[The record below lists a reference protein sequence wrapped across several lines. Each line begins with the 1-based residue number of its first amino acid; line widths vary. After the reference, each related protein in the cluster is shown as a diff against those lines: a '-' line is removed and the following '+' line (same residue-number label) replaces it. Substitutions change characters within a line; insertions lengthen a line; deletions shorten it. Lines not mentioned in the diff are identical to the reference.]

1 MRTNNQKGVILLGT
15 LWLAVVLAIIAYSLA
30 YQVQLEMK
38 LTKLFRQ
45 RAQATALARAGIARA
60 VADLKN
66 DLMLDVSEEGQRF
79 DAEGDIWAKPD
90 DKTDVEL
97 GQGTYT
103 VVVTDESGKLNL
115 NTVNLEVLKQLLIVL
130 GVDEDKVEEIA
141 FAIIDW
147 RDTNDRPASGEGEKE
162 NVYFSKLIREAQ
174 NDKYADDDE
183 TVIYYCK
190 NDNFNTVEE
199 LLDVYGIT
207 PELFYGYDPHKKLE
221 SELERS
227 EKPTEREEKKPG
239 LRDLVTV
246 YGEGHLNVNTASKEV
261 LMAVLAAIGQPGA
274 DPEEQAEAIIKY
286 RRKNKDKDIDNEQA
300 FRNWQELAQVEGFN
314 PLIAR
319 QMYSVQPLCT
329 ASNVFRITATG
340 KVGEVTQTIT
350 TTVVRSLEVFN
361 TEELKYEKLGERLET
376 KRRDE
381 SREETT
387 IREPTIRGLDWLQ
400 P

>member
-1 MRTNNQKGVILLGT
+1 MNSSKNRGVILLGT

-45 RAQATALARAGIARA
+45 RAQATALARAGIAKA

-79 DAEGDIWAKPD
+79 DAEGDIWANPE

-97 GQGTYT
+97 GPGTYS
-103 VVVTDESGKLNL
+103 VVVTDESGKLNI
-115 NTVNLEVLKQLLIVL
+115 NSVNLEVLKQLLIVL
-130 GVDEDKVEEIA
+130 GVEEDKVEEIA
-141 FAIIDW
+141 CAIIDW
-147 RDTNDRPASGEGEKE
+147 RDTNERPASGEGDKE
-162 NVYFSKLIREAQ
+162 NVYFSKLIREDQ
-174 NDKYADDDE
+174 KDKNPDDE
-183 TVIYYCK
+183 TIIYYCK
-190 NDNFNTVEE
+190 NDNFTTVEE

-221 SELERS
+221 SELART
-227 EKPTEREEKKPG
+227 EKTEEQEARKPG

-246 YGEGHLNVNTASKEV
+246 YGEGYLNVNTASKEV
-261 LMAVLAAIGQPGA
+261 LTAVLAAIGQPGA

-286 RRKNKDKDIDNEQA
+286 RRKNKNKEIDNEQA

-329 ASNVFRITATG
+329 TSNVFRITATG
-340 KVGEVTQTIT
+340 RVGEVTQTIT
-350 TTVVRSLEVFN
+350 ATVVRSLEVFN
-361 TEELKYEKLGERLET
+361 TEELKYEKLGERLGI
-376 KRRDE
+376 KRRE
-381 SREETT
+381 EASEETT
-387 IREPTIRGLDWLQ
+387 IREPTIRVLDWLQ